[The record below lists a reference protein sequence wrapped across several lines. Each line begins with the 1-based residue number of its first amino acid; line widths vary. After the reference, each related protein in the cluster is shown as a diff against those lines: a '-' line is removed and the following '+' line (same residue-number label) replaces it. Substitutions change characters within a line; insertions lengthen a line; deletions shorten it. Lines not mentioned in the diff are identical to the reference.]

1 MGRWYPAAVALLAT
15 SLVVS
20 NIIAVRLIAI
30 RLSDAIELTLPAAIV
45 LFPIAYIVG
54 DVLTEVYGY
63 PAARRGIWIAFGCNL
78 LAVVAIWLA
87 GILPAASFWTAGVY
101 ENPEQAD
108 QAYRAILGFA
118 PRLLV
123 ASFLAYLVGE
133 FLNSFVLAKMK
144 VRTEGR
150 YLWMRTIGSTI
161 VGQGADSLIFITVAF
176 LRHPAP
182 LGAHD
187 RRRYSVAGQEC
198 LRSAGNPPH
207 LLGGQFLEA
216 VGRYRCLR
224 SRHEFSPGSTL
235 DLFARKI
242 RKSKAY
248 SPVNCFLA
256 DTHPNA

>member
-1 MGRWYPAAVALLAT
+1 MGRWYPAVVALLAT

-87 GILPAASFWTAGVY
+87 GILPPASFWTAGVY

-108 QAYRAILGFA
+108 QAYQAILGFTS
-118 PRLLV
+118 RLLV

-150 YLWMRTIGSTI
+150 YLWMRTIASTI

-176 LRHPAP
+176 YGILPTSALMTAVVTQWLAKSAYEALATP
-182 LGAHD
+182 LTYWMVNSLKRSEGIDVYD
-187 RRRYSVAGQEC
+187 RDTNFR
-198 LRSAGNPPH
+198 
-207 LLGGQFLEA
+207 
-216 VGRYRCLR
+216 
-224 SRHEFSPGSTL
+224 
-235 DLFARKI
+235 
-242 RKSKAY
+242 
-248 SPVNCFLA
+248 PVQL
-256 DTHPNA
+256 

>member
-1 MGRWYPAAVALLAT
+1 MGRWYPAVVALLAT

-87 GILPAASFWTAGVY
+87 GILPPASFWTAGVY

-108 QAYRAILGFA
+108 QAYRAILGFT

-150 YLWMRTIGSTI
+150 YLWMRTIASTI

-176 LRHPAP
+176 YGILPTSALMTAVVTQWLVKSAYEALATP
-182 LGAHD
+182 LTYWVVNSLKRSEGIDVYD
-187 RRRYSVAGQEC
+187 RDTNFR
-198 LRSAGNPPH
+198 
-207 LLGGQFLEA
+207 
-216 VGRYRCLR
+216 
-224 SRHEFSPGSTL
+224 
-235 DLFARKI
+235 
-242 RKSKAY
+242 
-248 SPVNCFLA
+248 PVQL
-256 DTHPNA
+256 

>member
-1 MGRWYPAAVALLAT
+1 MGRWYPAIVALLAT

-20 NIIAVRLIAI
+20 NIIAVRLIAV

-87 GILPAASFWTAGVY
+87 GVLPPASFWTAGVY

-108 QAYRAILGFA
+108 QAYRAILGFT

-150 YLWMRTIGSTI
+150 YLWMRTIASTI

-176 LRHPAP
+176 YGILPTSALLTAVVSQWLVKSAYEALATP
-182 LGAHD
+182 LTYWVVNSLKRSEGIDVYD
-187 RRRYSVAGQEC
+187 RDTNFR
-198 LRSAGNPPH
+198 
-207 LLGGQFLEA
+207 
-216 VGRYRCLR
+216 
-224 SRHEFSPGSTL
+224 
-235 DLFARKI
+235 
-242 RKSKAY
+242 
-248 SPVNCFLA
+248 PVQL
-256 DTHPNA
+256 

>member
-1 MGRWYPAAVALLAT
+1 MGRWYPAVVALLAT

-20 NIIAVRLIAI
+20 NIIAVRLIAL
-30 RLSDAIELTLPAAIV
+30 RLFDAIELTLPAAIV
-45 LFPIAYIVG
+45 LFPVAYIVG

-78 LAVVAIWLA
+78 VAVIAIWLA
-87 GILPAASFWTAGVY
+87 GVLPPASLWTAGVY

-108 QAYRAILGFA
+108 QAYRAILGFT

-176 LRHPAP
+176 YGILPTSALLTAVVSQWLVKSVYEALATP
-182 LGAHD
+182 LTYWVVNALKRSEGIDAFD
-187 RRRYSVAGQEC
+187 R
-198 LRSAGNPPH
+198 
-207 LLGGQFLEA
+207 
-216 VGRYRCLR
+216 
-224 SRHEFSPGSTL
+224 
-235 DLFARKI
+235 
-242 RKSKAY
+242 
-248 SPVNCFLA
+248 
-256 DTHPNA
+256 DTNFRPIQL

>member
-1 MGRWYPAAVALLAT
+1 MGRWYPVVVALLAT

-30 RLSDAIELTLPAAIV
+30 RVSDAIELTLPAAIV

-87 GILPAASFWTAGVY
+87 GILPPASFWTAGVY

-108 QAYRAILGFA
+108 QAYRAILGFT

-150 YLWMRTIGSTI
+150 YLWMRTIASTI

-176 LRHPAP
+176 YSILPTSALMTAVVTQWLVKSAYEALATP
-182 LGAHD
+182 LTYWVVNSLKRSEGIDVYD
-187 RRRYSVAGQEC
+187 RDTNFR
-198 LRSAGNPPH
+198 
-207 LLGGQFLEA
+207 
-216 VGRYRCLR
+216 
-224 SRHEFSPGSTL
+224 
-235 DLFARKI
+235 
-242 RKSKAY
+242 
-248 SPVNCFLA
+248 PVRL
-256 DTHPNA
+256 

>member
-1 MGRWYPAAVALLAT
+1 MGRWYPAVVALLAT

-78 LAVVAIWLA
+78 LAVIAIWLA
-87 GILPAASFWTAGVY
+87 GVLPPAPFWTAGVY
-101 ENPEQAD
+101 ESPEQAD
-108 QAYRAILGFA
+108 QAYRAILGFT

-150 YLWMRTIGSTI
+150 YLWMRTIASTI

-176 LRHPAP
+176 YGILPTSALLTAVVSQWLVKSAYEALATP
-182 LGAHD
+182 LTYWVVNYLKRSEGIDVYD
-187 RRRYSVAGQEC
+187 RDTNFR
-198 LRSAGNPPH
+198 
-207 LLGGQFLEA
+207 
-216 VGRYRCLR
+216 
-224 SRHEFSPGSTL
+224 
-235 DLFARKI
+235 
-242 RKSKAY
+242 
-248 SPVNCFLA
+248 PVQL
-256 DTHPNA
+256 

>member
-1 MGRWYPAAVALLAT
+1 MGRWYPAVVALLAT

-87 GILPAASFWTAGVY
+87 GILPPASFWTAGVY
-101 ENPEQAD
+101 QNPEQAD
-108 QAYRAILGFA
+108 QAYRAILGFT

-176 LRHPAP
+176 YGILPTSALMTAVVTQWMVKSAYEALATP
-182 LGAHD
+182 LTYWVVNFLKRSEGIDVYD
-187 RRRYSVAGQEC
+187 RDTNFR
-198 LRSAGNPPH
+198 
-207 LLGGQFLEA
+207 
-216 VGRYRCLR
+216 
-224 SRHEFSPGSTL
+224 
-235 DLFARKI
+235 
-242 RKSKAY
+242 
-248 SPVNCFLA
+248 PVQL
-256 DTHPNA
+256 

>member
-1 MGRWYPAAVALLAT
+1 MGRWYPAVVALLAT

-87 GILPAASFWTAGVY
+87 GILPPASFWTAGVY

-108 QAYRAILGFA
+108 QAYQAILGFTS
-118 PRLLV
+118 RLLV

-150 YLWMRTIGSTI
+150 YLWMRTIASTI

-176 LRHPAP
+176 YGILPTSALMTAVVTQWLVKSAYEALATP
-182 LGAHD
+182 LTYWVVNSLKRSEGIDVYD
-187 RRRYSVAGQEC
+187 RDTNFR
-198 LRSAGNPPH
+198 
-207 LLGGQFLEA
+207 
-216 VGRYRCLR
+216 
-224 SRHEFSPGSTL
+224 
-235 DLFARKI
+235 
-242 RKSKAY
+242 
-248 SPVNCFLA
+248 PVQL
-256 DTHPNA
+256 